1 MEPVAV
7 GVSIPRKESWDKVT
21 GTAKYNNDYVIP
33 GILYAKMLTSTY
45 AHAGIKSIDTSA
57 AMNAAGVRAVLIG
70 KDYPV
75 LCGTEIRD
83 CPPIAIDKVR
93 YYGEPVAV
101 VVADSEQEAVIGTSM
116 IKVEY
121 EPLPVVNSVS
131 EALANNPVLIHK
143 NLAQYKIIQEN
154 VRPEPNSNVA
164 HRVKIRKGDMAKG
177 WAESEVIVEAG
188 FYLPQ
193 TDHVAMETRNCRTQI
208 FPDGQI
214 LISSATQAP
223 FAVKELISRDLNL
236 EEGVIDVKTPLVGG
250 AFGGKTAVHL
260 EIIAY
265 LASKAVNGR
274 MVKLVNTREE
284 DFTTSPCGIGLEAK
298 LKFGATKA
306 GIIKAAEITYLLDS
320 GAYSDICPRMA
331 KAMAVDCTGPYNI
344 ENLWCDSLCVY
355 TNHPF
360 VTALR
365 GFAHTSYAFCVER
378 MMDKLA
384 FATGID
390 PLELRLKNAIRP
402 ENTSPT
408 QVKITLSNAGD
419 MVKCLEKL
427 KVLINWDE
435 GNRVDLENNIVR
447 AKGIGCFWK
456 TSNSPT
462 DAESGAVLTFNSD
475 GSINLNCGAVEY
487 GPGMKTTLA
496 QILAERMN
504 MDEKRIN
511 VVMDVDTKTSPKHW
525 KTVAS
530 MTTFMVGR
538 AVLSAADD
546 LINQLRDAGSFVLRC
561 SPEELEVAGERV
573 YLKDDPTIYVLFKD
587 IVHGYKLPNGNAI
600 GGQIIGRGSYIMKHL
615 TKLDPAT
622 GKGKPG
628 PAWTVGA
635 QAVEVEFD
643 TREFTYRI
651 IKAAT
656 VVDAG
661 KVINPKSARGVITG
675 GMAMGLGKASREE
688 FRYGIDG
695 AVQNTS
701 LRTYKVI
708 HYGQQPEYLV
718 DFIETPQIDGPYGAR
733 GLGEHGIIGIGGA
746 LANALSSAAQIDL
759 DQLPVTPELIWKTK
773 TGGTQ

>member
-1 MEPVAV
+1 MDTIAI
-7 GVSIPRKESWDKVT
+7 GVSIQRKESWKKVT
-21 GTAKYNNDYVIP
+21 GTAKYNNDYIIP
-33 GILYAKMLTSTY
+33 GILYAKMLTSAY
-45 AHAGIKSIDTSA
+45 AHARIKSIDTSA
-57 AMNAAGVRAVLIG
+57 AMNAKGVRAVLTG

-75 LCGTEIRD
+75 LCGVEIID
-83 CPPIAIDKVR
+83 CPPLAIDKVR
-93 YYGEPVAV
+93 YFGEPVAV
-101 VVADSEQEAVIGTSM
+101 VVADSEQDAMSAAKM

-121 EPLPVVNSVS
+121 EPLPVINSVR
-131 EALANNPVLIHK
+131 EGLASNAVLIHE

-154 VRPEPNSNVA
+154 VRPEPNTNIA
-164 HRVKIRKGDMAKG
+164 HHVKIRKGDMAKG
-177 WAESEVIVEAG
+177 WAESEVIIEAS

-214 LISSATQAP
+214 VISSATQAP
-223 FAVKELISRDLNL
+223 FAIKELISRDFKL
-236 EEGVIDVKTPLVGG
+236 EEGLIDVKVPLVGG

-260 EIIAY
+260 ETIAY
-265 LASKAVNGR
+265 LASKAVGGR
-274 MVKLVNTREE
+274 MVKLVNAREE
-284 DFTTSPCGIGLEAK
+284 DLATSPCGIGLEAK

-306 GIIKAAEITYLLDS
+306 GIIKAAEITYMLDS

-365 GFAHTSYAFCVER
+365 GFAHSSYAFCIER

-408 QVKITLSNAGD
+408 QVKITLSNTGD

-427 KVLINWDE
+427 KVFINWNE
-435 GNRVDLENNIVR
+435 GNRVELGNNKVR
-447 AKGIGCFWK
+447 VKGIGCFWK

-462 DAESGAVLTFNSD
+462 DADSGAIITFNSD
-475 GSINLNCGAVEY
+475 GSLNLNIGAVEF

-496 QILAERMN
+496 QILAEKMK
-504 MDEKRIN
+504 MDIKRIN
-511 VVMDVDTKTSPKHW
+511 VAMDVDTKTSPKHW

-538 AVLSAADD
+538 AVINAADD
-546 LINQLRDAGSFVLRC
+546 LINQLRSTASCVLRC
-561 SPEELEVAGERV
+561 PSEELEVAGEKV
-573 YLKDDPTIYVLFKD
+573 YLKNDPNNYVLFKD
-587 IVHGYKLPNGNAI
+587 LVYGHMLLNGNGI
-600 GGQIIGRGSYIMKHL
+600 GRQIIGRGSYVMSHL
-615 TKLDPAT
+615 TKLDPET
-622 GKGKPG
+622 GQGKPG

-643 TREFTYRI
+643 TKEFSYRI
-651 IKAAT
+651 LKAAT
-656 VVDAG
+656 IVDAG
-661 KVINPKSARGVITG
+661 KVLNPKSARGVITG
-675 GMAMGLGKASREE
+675 GMVMGLGKASREE
-688 FRYGIDG
+688 FRYGTDG

-718 DFIETPQIDGPYGAR
+718 DFVETPQIDAPYGAR
-733 GLGEHGIIGIGGA
+733 GLGEHGIIGMGGA
-746 LANALSSAAQIDL
+746 LVNALSSAAQIDL
-759 DQLPVTPELIWKTK
+759 NQLPVTPELIWKTK
-773 TGGTQ
+773 TGGAQ